1 MNSNSAH
8 QKLLKK
14 RPLFFSIGLVIALS
28 LVITAFEWKTLDKG
42 PKVDLDDTPT
52 GVIDM
57 TKIIATYQPPP
68 PKPKP
73 IIREKP
79 EPEVEKERITEAIKE
94 IVPSVTTVTSS
105 EPITFDPPDIAPPAV
120 DQAPFVVVEQMPSFV
135 GGEEALCAY
144 LRNNLKYPRGGKQVE
159 GK

>member
-94 IVPSVTTVTSS
+94 IVPSVTTMTSS
-105 EPITFDPPDIAPPAV
+105 EPIIFDAPKLPDPDV
-120 DQAPFVVVEQMPSFV
+120 EEAPFEIY
-135 GGEEALCAY
+135 EEI
-144 LRNNLKYPRGGKQVE
+144 Q
-159 GK
+159 